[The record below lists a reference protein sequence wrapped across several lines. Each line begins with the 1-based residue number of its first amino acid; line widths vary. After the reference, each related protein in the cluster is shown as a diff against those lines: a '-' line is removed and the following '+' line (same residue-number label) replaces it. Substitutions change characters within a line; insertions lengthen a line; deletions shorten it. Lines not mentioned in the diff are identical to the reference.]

1 MVQVVHNFEFK
12 CPRIKARHPC
22 DGASWKCVTSVSI
35 ASSVQLGASR
45 FSIGPVPCLQAA
57 FGLFKTGTR
66 NDRRRS
72 AACSR
77 CWKHRVKAAP
87 PPCRQHSIASRSV
100 GVVLDRMMEVVLLPI
115 WLSSATNAC
124 QVGLRVRLRLA
135 APAESMACPACRSH
149 TRHSAAPRKD
159 CAAVARLP
167 VILEVKATSTQQCPM
182 FNNSLWSRAARGSR
196 SLAGVQRPNAVG
208 FVAETQRPSAM
219 RALRWSGPNL
229 GRNDVVGS
237 AAVVTRAE
245 FKAWGWEGSRLG
257 AAMTQWI
264 IDRRRCAGRSEE

>member
-1 MVQVVHNFEFK
+1 MEMRHE
-12 CPRIKARHPC
+12 RIHRVIGSA
-22 DGASWKCVTSVSI
+22 WSI
-35 ASSVQLGASR
+35 SVQYRACPMPPSSFWALQDRDPQRS
-45 FSIGPVPCLQAA
+45 QAA
-57 FGLFKTGTR
+57 
-66 NDRRRS
+66 RRRS

-87 PPCRQHSIASRSV
+87 PRCRQHSIASRSV

-149 TRHSAAPRKD
+149 TRHSAAPRKN

-167 VILEVKATSTQQCPM
+167 VILEVKAPSTQQCPM

-196 SLAGVQRPNAVG
+196 SLAGVQRPNAVVSSLKRNG
-208 FVAETQRPSAM
+208 RVRCERCDGAVRIWAVMMSWGAQR
-219 RALRWSGPNL
+219 W
-229 GRNDVVGS
+229 
-237 AAVVTRAE
+237 
-245 FKAWGWEGSRLG
+245 
-257 AAMTQWI
+257 
-264 IDRRRCAGRSEE
+264 